1 MKKTNKVN
9 SLYIHIPFCQ
19 AICHYCDFPKLQYF
33 RIFAEKYIDKL
44 IKEIKGVVTNKDLE
58 TIYIGGGTPTS
69 LDDDLFEKL
78 LSFLSSYSNRVKEYT
93 IEANPESLSE
103 SKIKLIKKYG
113 VNRISIGVE
122 STNDKILESI
132 GRKHTFKDVKKVVAI
147 LKLNG
152 LDNINLDLILGLP
165 GVSQEMVKTDL
176 DNILMLEP
184 KHISTY
190 SLTIHEHT
198 MFYLKGVN
206 EPSEE
211 FSRDLYDLV
220 HDTLLKHGYEHYEI
234 SNFAFPN
241 YRSRHNLTYWRNKE
255 YFGVGLGAAGYI
267 KNVRYKNTTNLVKY
281 LKGEYVEEKE
291 ELNQSDIKLYQIM
304 LNLRT
309 VEGLD
314 LNEYK
319 LLFNKDLYIEKK
331 KEIDE
336 FIAQKHLFICEN
348 HLIPTYS
355 GMMILDQIILK
366 LI

>member
-1 MKKTNKVN
+1 MKKTNKVS

-44 IKEIKGVVTNKDLE
+44 IKEIKVVVDNHDLE

-69 LDDDLFEKL
+69 LDDDLFETL
-78 LSFLSSYSNRVKEYT
+78 LSFLTNYSKRVKEYT

-103 SKIKLIKKYG
+103 NKIKLIKKYG
-113 VNRISIGVE
+113 VNRVSLGVE
-122 STNDKILESI
+122 STDDKVLESI
-132 GRKHTFKDVKKVVAI
+132 GRKHTFADVKKVVGL
-147 LKLNG
+147 LKENG

-165 GVSQEMVKTDL
+165 EVTYEMVKKDI

-198 MFYLKGVN
+198 MFYLKGLN

-211 FSRDLYDLV
+211 LSRDLYDLV
-220 HDTLLKHGYEHYEI
+220 HHKLLETGYEHYEV
-234 SNFAFPN
+234 SNFSLPG
-241 YRSRHNLTYWRNKE
+241 YRSRHNLTYWRNEE
-255 YFGVGLGAAGYI
+255 YYGVGLGAAGYI
-267 KNVRYKNTTNLVKY
+267 NNVRYKNTTNLAKY
-281 LKGEYVEEKE
+281 LKGEFVEEKE
-291 ELNQSDIKLYQIM
+291 ELSKNDIKVYQIM

-309 VEGLD
+309 SEGLD
-314 LNEYK
+314 LDAYK
-319 LLFNKDLYIEKK
+319 ILFNKDLYIEKK

-336 FIAQKHLFICEN
+336 FIEQKYLYIDKN

>member
-1 MKKTNKVN
+1 
-9 SLYIHIPFCQ
+9 
-19 AICHYCDFPKLQYF
+19 
-33 RIFAEKYIDKL
+33 
-44 IKEIKGVVTNKDLE
+44 
-58 TIYIGGGTPTS
+58 
-69 LDDDLFEKL
+69 
-78 LSFLSSYSNRVKEYT
+78 
-93 IEANPESLSE
+93 
-103 SKIKLIKKYG
+103 
-113 VNRISIGVE
+113 
-122 STNDKILESI
+122 
-132 GRKHTFKDVKKVVAI
+132 
-147 LKLNG
+147 
-152 LDNINLDLILGLP
+152 
-165 GVSQEMVKTDL
+165 
-176 DNILMLEP
+176 
-184 KHISTY
+184 
-190 SLTIHEHT
+190 

-319 LLFNKDLYIEKK
+319 ILFNKDLYIEKK

-336 FIAQKHLFICEN
+336 FIAQKYLFISEN